1 MRIWQLGVLSGLLQT
16 EDYARVILAV
26 NPGVTDDQ
34 VTARLAT
41 RLERQAILTRD
52 EPPTMWFLMDEAAL
66 RRRVGSPQVMAAQ
79 LAHLTGVARLPNVT
93 IQVVP
98 DIEHAGLLGGFAIT
112 DRAAYAETAVG
123 GQVFEDP
130 EIIAGLLTRF
140 DTLRNEALRKSESLG
155 LIERMC
161 EEWKASGVKAVTQ
174 ETTEESA

>member
-1 MRIWQLGVLSGLLQT
+1 LRIWQLGVLSGLLQT

-66 RRRVGSPQVMAAQ
+66 RRRVGSPQV
-79 LAHLTGVARLPNVT
+79 
-93 IQVVP
+93 
-98 DIEHAGLLGGFAIT
+98 IEHAGLLGGFAIT

-140 DTLRNEALRKSESLG
+140 DTLRNEALRGSESLTVT
-155 LIERMC
+155 ERMC
-161 EEWKASGVKAVTQ
+161 EQWKATGARAATQ
-174 ETTEESA
+174 ATTAENA